1 MANEVIGDLGYL
13 AFNKETTAGT
23 AVTPN
28 AYALLYEESLSTPI
42 NLNEIKPAVGNKF
55 ARFQTLQGQRSHGG
69 EFTIQA
75 EPNTTAQVFDMLLTR
90 GTVTGSDPYTWP
102 FTLGANSNSYTVDI
116 SNGNHVSRY
125 IGVQASEIAALY
137 QDNEM
142 RWKVKVSALKAFHG
156 AEIASVAGAVVTL
169 KTDGYS
175 TTPTDGLVAGDLV
188 ACWDATDLTK
198 QNFTISSLTATNVTL
213 SGSPTSIA
221 AGDMLVLRPATPTFP
236 TTPPFLW
243 ARSEWRYSATD
254 AATALTA
261 THTPVEQGST
271 FTIKHGFKDD
281 AGEMRSGSFDPT
293 SLART
298 TGDVEVSA
306 NVFFQHPD
314 EAKAYLGIRKKALV
328 IRCFSG
334 TANAHEFRLTLNDLR
349 IRSGGDKPMV
359 KTGEVEYYELEY
371 AASYDASDASAWDV
385 KVINALA
392 ST

>member
-1 MANEVIGDLGYL
+1 MANEVIGDSGYL
-13 AFNKETTAGT
+13 AFKKETTAGT

-28 AYALLYEESLSTPI
+28 SYALLYEENLSTPI

-55 ARFQTLQGQRSHGG
+55 ARFRVLQGQRQHGG

-75 EPNTTAQVFDMLLTR
+75 ESNTTAQVFDMLLTR

-102 FTLGANSNSYTVDI
+102 LTLGANSNSYTVDV
-116 SNGNHVSRY
+116 SDGNDVHRF
-125 IGVQASEIAALY
+125 IGVQAGEIADLY
-137 QDNEM
+137 EENEM
-142 RWKVKVSALKAFHG
+142 RWKVKVSGLKAFHG

-175 TTPTDGLVAGDLV
+175 TTPTDGLVVSDLV

-198 QNFTISSLTATNVTL
+198 QNFTISSLTSTTVTL
-213 SGSPTSIA
+213 SGSPTSIS
-221 AGDMLVLRPATPTFP
+221 AGDMLVLRPATPSFP
-236 TTPPFLW
+236 TTTPFLW
-243 ARSEWRYSATD
+243 ARTEWRFSATD

-271 FTIKHGFKDD
+271 FTIRHGFKSD

-293 SLART
+293 ALART
-298 TGDVEVSA
+298 IGDVDITVSK
-306 NVFFQHPD
+306 FFQHPD
-314 EAKAYLGIRKKALV
+314 EAKTFLGIRKNALV

-334 TANAHEFRLTLNDLR
+334 SGTHEFRLTLNDIR
-349 IRSGGDKPMV
+349 IRRGGDKPMV

-371 AASYDASDASAWDV
+371 APSYDASDTSAWDV